1 MQSSPYTRNIWIL
14 DSQLSK
20 VQNEYNDAVR
30 NASLFSSISN
40 SNPNKI
46 KALEIKKQKEA
57 ELNNLIK
64 QQWLLKQQDEI
75 FQKNATASVWDQIQL
90 PWSPASL
97 SSKSS
102 TSSTSSSFWSSNSWS
117 FNKNSWVD
125 NINKQYNDQISKNE
139 KTFDDART
147 GLWLSMANRS
157 SFNLWWGRWVSE
169 KVIAQNVSN
178 ANSEIFDKL
187 SAINTQKESLNSSL
201 LWQKIQAEQNQQQLD
216 QNNAIQ
222 KAQVEN
228 QARQIAMAED
238 QRWFQ
243 KWQYARPNVSST
255 LSVPKANVS
264 NTVASKKVKV
274 PVSQPIVNSSKAPSQ
289 SWERF
294 QQMWSNLFLDTKTG
308 KTITQKEKDLL
319 LNPLIK
325 QY

>member
-14 DSQLSK
+14 DSQISK
-20 VQNEYNDAVR
+20 IQNEYNDAVR

-147 GLWLSMANRS
+147 WLWLSMANRS

-243 KWQYARPNVSST
+243 KWQYATPSASST
-255 LSVPKANVS
+255 SSVPKANVS

-274 PVSQPIVNSSKAPSQ
+274 PVSQAVINNSNNPLQ

-294 QQMWSNLFLDTKTG
+294 QQMWSNIFLDTKTG

-325 QY
+325 KY

>member
-14 DSQLSK
+14 DSQISK
-20 VQNEYNDAVR
+20 IQNEYNDAVR

-147 GLWLSMANRS
+147 WLWLSMANRS

-228 QARQIAMAED
+228 QARQIALAED

-243 KWQYARPNVSST
+243 KWQYTTPSTSST
-255 LSVPKANVS
+255 SSVPKANVS

-274 PVSQPIVNSSKAPSQ
+274 PVSQAVINNSNNPLQ

-294 QQMWSNLFLDTKTG
+294 QQMWSNIFLDTKTG

-325 QY
+325 KY